1 MTKSYP
7 NRAASVNKQASTG
20 ISTGTPA
27 TLTPSSDRSAVRN
40 TATFTPYYWEAYNE
54 VVEPRRFDHY
64 LIRKWQ
70 RDLGPVG
77 FAIVK
82 NLRDRC
88 YHNPAQGV
96 LRDTCEVDLQELG
109 ESIGVSR
116 STVIRELRGNAALG
130 QFLQRVRQ
138 FRLVDGR
145 PQKDS
150 NRYRVCMDD
159 PIHPD
164 DLERYDLLRA
174 AREIERQ
181 PLPHTIIKGKDDA
194 NSYKGQNE
202 PYRENGASYKGQ
214 FDPSNT
220 SGQIDPTT
228 TSGQIDP
235 SIVNL
240 PPDLLTKED
249 LTAASAG
256 DPPINP
262 PRGSNAGESEPFDPL
277 QATWNVALSHLS
289 TLVNPPTLAA
299 HLKPMRLVSV
309 TETEAVLLAPSAF
322 SRNWIEGRCKTEVEA
337 ALAEALGKPVTVQI
351 TTGGK

>member
-1 MTKSYP
+1 MTQSYRKP
-7 NRAASVNKQASTG
+7 GAPVKQATAPG
-20 ISTGTPA
+20 A
-27 TLTPSSDRSAVRN
+27 FDRSAPRS
-40 TATFTPYYWEAYNE
+40 TATFVPYYWEAYNE
-54 VVEPRRFDHY
+54 IVEPRRYDHY
-64 LIRKWQ
+64 LIQKWQ
-70 RDLGPVG
+70 RELGPVG
-77 FAIVK
+77 FSILK

-116 STVIRELRGNAALG
+116 STVIRELRDNAALG

-174 AREIERQ
+174 AREIDRQ
-181 PLPHTIIKGKDDA
+181 PLPQTIIKGKNDGDL
-194 NSYKGQNE
+194 YKGQNE
-202 PYRENGASYKGQ
+202 PYRESAPAYKGH

-220 SGQIDPTT
+220 SGHFDPTT
-228 TSGQIDP
+228 TSGQNDP
-235 SIVNL
+235 SIDYL
-240 PPDLLTKED
+240 PSGSLTKEN
-249 LTAASAG
+249 LTPPG
-256 DPPINP
+256 GPPINP
-262 PRGSNAGESEPFDPL
+262 PRGNNADSPEPFDPL
-277 QATWNVALSHLS
+277 QAVWSVALAHLC
-289 TLVNPPTLAA
+289 TLVNGPTLNA
-299 HLKPMRLVSV
+299 HLKPMRLVSIEGDTSSTTELCRV
-309 TETEAVLLAPSAF
+309 TLLAPSAF
-322 SRNWIEGRCKTEVEA
+322 TRNWIEGRNRAEVEA
-337 ALAEALGKPVTVQI
+337 ALAEALGKPVTAHF